1 MRGLFGIMLLL
12 FVCFLISEDRKNV
25 NFKEVIVGVILQF
38 FLAVLLLKMPL
49 INTLFLKITN
59 AIWTLKLATDAG
71 TKFVFGYIG
80 GGSTPFEVS
89 NPSNLFVFAFQ
100 ALPMIM
106 VISALSM
113 LLFHWGVLQN
123 VVQFLAKLL
132 KRVINIGGALCV
144 VASAKLF
151 VGQTEAPLLVRPY
164 LDKFSRSEL
173 LAVMTCGL
181 ATTSGTVLVLYSTI
195 LENVIPNSLTHIF
208 TVTVISI
215 PISIVIARIV
225 VPQKTEG
232 IGGKLEVP
240 YNFSNSMDAISTG
253 TSDGL
258 MLVLHIAAMLVVML
272 AFVELVNQI
281 LLLLPSV
288 YGEPVTLQRIFGVIM
303 APVAYLIGVPLDESI
318 LAGGLLGMKIV
329 TNEVVAFIKLSQ
341 IYTQLSD
348 KSALIMSYALCGFAN
363 FSSLGI
369 IVGAYS
375 KLIPNRNKE
384 VASLCVKAL
393 IGGVMSTCISGAI
406 IGILN

>member
-1 MRGLFGIMLLL
+1 MRGLLGIMLLL

-59 AIWTLKLATDAG
+59 AIWSLKLATDAG

-225 VPQKTEG
+225 IPQKTEG

-272 AFVELVNQI
+272 AFVELANQI

-288 YGEPVTLQRIFGVIM
+288 YGEPITLQRVFGVVM

-369 IVGAYS
+369 IVGTYS

-393 IGGVMSTCISGAI
+393 ICGVMSTCISGAI

>member
-1 MRGLFGIMLLL
+1 MRGLIGIAVLL
-12 FVCFLISEDRKNV
+12 FVCFLISEDKRNV
-25 NFKEVIVGVILQF
+25 NFKEVIVGLFLQF
-38 FLAVLLLKMPL
+38 GLAVLLLKTPI
-49 INTLFLKITN
+49 INTFFLKITN
-59 AIWTLKLATDAG
+59 AIWSLKIATDAG

-80 GGSTPFEVS
+80 GGATPFDVS
-89 NPSNLFVFAFQ
+89 NPSNLFIFAFQ

-113 LLFHWGVLQN
+113 LLFHWGILQN
-123 VVQFLAKLL
+123 IVAFLARLL

-195 LENVIPNSLTHIF
+195 LESVIPNSLAHIF

-215 PISIVIARIV
+215 PIAIVISRIV
-225 VPQKTEG
+225 IPQKTNG
-232 IGGKLEVP
+232 VGGTLEVP

-253 TSDGL
+253 TSEGL

-272 AFVELVNQI
+272 AFVELTNQI
-281 LLLLPSV
+281 LLTLPLV
-288 YGEPVTLQRIFGVIM
+288 NGEPITLQRIFGIIM
-303 APVAYLIGVPLDESI
+303 APVAYMIGIPFDESI
-318 LAGGLLGMKIV
+318 AAGGLLGLKIV

-341 IYTQLSD
+341 VYTQLSG

-369 IVGAYS
+369 IIGTYS

-384 VASLCVKAL
+384 VSSLCLKAL
-393 IGGVMSTCISGAI
+393 ICGVIATCISGAI
-406 IGILN
+406 IGVLN